1 MAPVEVHVAG
11 VSKAFGRIR
20 AVDEVTLA
28 VRRGEFF
35 TLLGPSGSG
44 KTTLL
49 RIIGGLERPSAGRVF
64 IEGIDVTEVPPNRR
78 PTSTVFQDLA
88 LFPHM
93 TVGENVEYGLRLRA
107 APPAVRRERAER
119 MLRLTHLEGF
129 YHRNVNTLSGG
140 QRQRVAL
147 ARALVVEPKV
157 LLLDEPLTGLDEKL
171 REQMQ
176 EELTNLQRTLGT
188 TFVAVTHNQEEAL
201 AMSTRV
207 AVLRDGRL
215 EQVGTPVDL
224 YEQPRTEFV
233 ASFIG
238 SANLIPGRAELHDGA
253 LVFAGSVRVPLA
265 HASLTPGSVVVAV
278 IRPERI
284 RVGRRAADTGV
295 SVPAEVLNRVYK
307 GAMVEY
313 DLRLRGGQVLRA
325 QVPAKDLEEGLAAG
339 VQTTIGWDPAD
350 IIVIMQENAAT
361 VESEGGEHGD
371 GDGMSGHAGGG
382 DRRQRKDGFW

>member
-1 MAPVEVHVAG
+1 MAEVEVRVEE
-11 VSKAFGRIR
+11 VSKAFGRIS
-20 AVDEVTLA
+20 AVDRVTLE
-28 VRRGEFF
+28 VQRGEFF

-49 RIIGGLERPSAGRVF
+49 RIIGGLERPTAGRVF
-64 IEGIDVTEVPPNRR
+64 IEGSDVTEAPPNRR

-107 APPAVRRERAER
+107 APPTVRRERAER

-129 YHRNVNTLSGG
+129 YHRSIHTLSGG

-176 EELTNLQRTLGT
+176 EELRNLQRTLGT

-201 AMSTRV
+201 SMSARV

-224 YEQPRTEFV
+224 YETPQTEFV

-238 SANLIPGRAELHDGA
+238 SANLIRGRVERQNGA
-253 LVFAGSVRVPLA
+253 LVFAGSVRIPLA
-265 HASLTPGSVVVAV
+265 RAEVAPGSDVVAV

-284 RVGRRAADTGV
+284 RVGRHAATMGV
-295 SVPAEVLNRVYK
+295 SAQAEVLNRVYK
-307 GAMVEY
+307 GSVVEY
-313 DLRLRGGQVLRA
+313 DLRLSEGHELRA
-325 QVPAKDLEEGLAAG
+325 QVPAKDLEGEIRPG
-339 VQTTIGWDPAD
+339 VRTTIGWDPSD
-350 IIVIMQENAAT
+350 VILVPVEGAA
-361 VESEGGEHGD
+361 S
-371 GDGMSGHAGGG
+371 
-382 DRRQRKDGFW
+382 Q